1 MRFILKKYNLNIS
14 IDVSENNNW
23 EEDKLLIQVD
33 EQNKDTINNIIDIIK
48 NKLKMFS
55 LPYELSLSLVSK
67 KVIKTQQK

>member
-1 MRFILKKYNLNIS
+1 MKKYNLNIS